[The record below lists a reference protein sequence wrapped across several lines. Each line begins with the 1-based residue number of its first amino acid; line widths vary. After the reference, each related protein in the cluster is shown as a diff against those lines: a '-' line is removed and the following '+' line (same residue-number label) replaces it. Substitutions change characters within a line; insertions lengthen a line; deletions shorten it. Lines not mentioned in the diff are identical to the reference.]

1 MLLSEKHRFAE
12 DNIGLLQAYFTKHK
26 IHDEDIQATLGLAFW
41 RAVLTYDDT
50 REATFSTYAYK
61 VLGWEMYA
69 IIHSQQAQ
77 KRILP
82 KGETLWHLEYL
93 TATKDG
99 DKEASELIGC
109 IDESIDQFECD
120 DVVERLLPYLQVN
133 EQKILKL
140 SYAGYK
146 AVEIAK
152 IMGCS
157 RQNISARQKR
167 MHKFVKRVLW
177 KEMMCD

>member
-1 MLLSEKHRFAE
+1 MVDKKKFAE
-12 DNIGLLQAYFTKHK
+12 DNIGLLYAYFTKHK
-26 IHDEDIQATLGLAFW
+26 IHDEDIKATLGLAFW

-61 VLGWEMYA
+61 VLGWEMYT
-69 IIHSQQAQ
+69 IIRSQQTQ
-77 KRILP
+77 KRTLP
-82 KGETLWHLEYL
+82 KSKTLWHLEYL
-93 TATKDG
+93 TATEDG

-109 IDESIDQFECD
+109 VDDNIERFECD
-120 DVVERLLPYLQVN
+120 DVVERLLPYLQVD

-152 IMGCS
+152 MMGCS

-167 MHKFVKRVLW
+167 IHNFATRQLW
-177 KEMMCD
+177 KEMMAD